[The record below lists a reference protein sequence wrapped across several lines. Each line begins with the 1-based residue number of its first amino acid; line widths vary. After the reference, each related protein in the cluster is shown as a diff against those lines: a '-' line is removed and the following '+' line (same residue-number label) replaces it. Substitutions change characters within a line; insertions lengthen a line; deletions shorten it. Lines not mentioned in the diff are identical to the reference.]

1 MMRLFH
7 MVMFYTNCRI
17 TTGIFITSLPKHAGS
32 RPAGVTIIR
41 ARSLDIKKRYI

>member
-17 TTGIFITSLPKHAGS
+17 TTGIFITSLPKQ
-32 RPAGVTIIR
+32 PATDPQQLQSFVPGLWI
-41 ARSLDIKKRYI
+41 